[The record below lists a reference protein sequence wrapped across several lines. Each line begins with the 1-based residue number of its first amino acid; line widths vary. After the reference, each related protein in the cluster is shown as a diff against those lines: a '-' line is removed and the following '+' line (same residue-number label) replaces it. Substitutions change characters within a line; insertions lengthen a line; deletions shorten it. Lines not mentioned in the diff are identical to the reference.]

1 MSDFTT
7 EEIAQYLRRYVMT
20 EIDALEKSQA
30 RAIREQTIGRGGTP
44 AELKKR
50 LEDIDDKIAAL
61 RANLR

>member
-30 RAIREQTIGRGGTP
+30 RAIREQITGRGGTP